1 MSTVLTA
8 ASTSVSGFL
17 EHKIIEGGGDLGLA
31 TTTCALTSTAE
42 AALVK
47 PFICCGH
54 AAAGDK
60 VPFGGPISVEWT
72 DPFVLPAYLTSGRGR
87 GGLGSANQH
96 LF

>member
-17 EHKIIEGGGDLGLA
+17 EHKIIEGGGDIGLTA
-31 TTTCALTSTAE
+31 GGCILTSTDE
-42 AALVK
+42 TALVK
-47 PFICCGH
+47 PFVTCGS
-54 AAAGDK
+54 ATDDK
-60 VPFGGPISVEWT
+60 VPWGGPISVEWT